1 MAKIKAFKAVIY
13 NQEKIK
19 DLSSVICPPYDV
31 ISEQEQKYYH
41 EKSHYNF
48 IHILLGRDIVGEDKY
63 QRSADYFKEWL
74 KDEILM
80 PEEKPCVYFYSQEYY
95 IRGEKRSRFG
105 FVSLLKLGELDSSV
119 FGHENTQPSPKED
132 RLKIL
137 KRVKA
142 NLSPI
147 FAVFSDKKRIIQRIY
162 EQEAKIRGPLI
173 NVTDKEKTTHKI
185 WRIDSSAA
193 LTSIESALSREIIFI
208 ADGHHRYEA
217 ACSFRDEMKK
227 KLGLAYTGDEDFNYI
242 LTYFTNTDPRG
253 LLILPIHRLLMLDE
267 GMNLKDF
274 ILGLKEY
281 FDIDE
286 VRDGAKFFFL
296 LEKCGRSEH
305 VIGMYYDKTYQLLR
319 LKNIKILE
327 KVMGERPKEYRSLD
341 VSILNSLIL
350 KKITQDPEHGKNI
363 TFSPDAQDFINKVN
377 GNAMNIAFFLNPV
390 KIEQIIAIALKG
402 ERMPPKSTY
411 FYPKVLSGLLINKF
425 Q

>member
-41 EKSHYNF
+41 EKSPYNF

-74 KDEILM
+74 KDEILI

-105 FVSLLKLGELDSSV
+105 FVSLLKLGERDSSV

-193 LTSIESALSREIIFI
+193 LTSIESALSCEIIFI
-208 ADGHHRYEA
+208 ADGHHRYEV
-217 ACSFRDEMKK
+217 ACAFRDEMKK
-227 KLGLAYTGDEDFNYI
+227 KLGLAYTGDEDFNYM

-253 LLILPIHRLLMLDE
+253 LLILPIHRLVMLDE

-286 VRDGAKFFFL
+286 VKDGVKFFFL

-350 KKITQDPEHGKNI
+350 KKITQDPKHGKNI
-363 TFSPDAQDFINKVN
+363 TFSPDAQDFINKVK
-377 GNAMNIAFFLNPV
+377 GNAMNIAFFLNPA